1 MSKGG
6 IISEWFIV
14 FIGLRKFHNPY
25 LILGTTT
32 RRSYSTFAFS
42 RDSLRRK
49 GKGTNNNQLLLSSSL
64 LLLGFNLLSDE
75 KRRGLSDFHVLQLEA
90 RANSETDN
98 PVAQAQYLSVITI
111 INNNYYSNDTCTC
124 TSYSFNIILHKSYT
138 ISFLTLGH
146 LWERSWIC
154 H

>member
-1 MSKGG
+1 M
-6 IISEWFIV
+6 

-49 GKGTNNNQLLLSSSL
+49 GKGTNNNQLLLLSSSL
-64 LLLGFNLLSDE
+64 LLLGFNLLSEE
-75 KRRGLSDFHVLQLEA
+75 KRRGLSDFHVSQLEA

-98 PVAQAQYLSVITI
+98 PVAQAQYLSV
-111 INNNYYSNDTCTC
+111 NNNY
-124 TSYSFNIILHKSYT
+124 
-138 ISFLTLGH
+138 
-146 LWERSWIC
+146 
-154 H
+154 

>member
-6 IISEWFIV
+6 IISEWLIV

-49 GKGTNNNQLLLSSSL
+49 GKGTNNNQLLLLSSSL
-64 LLLGFNLLSDE
+64 LLLGFNLLSED
-75 KRRGLSDFHVLQLEA
+75 KRRGLSDFHVSQLEA

-98 PVAQAQYLSVITI
+98 PVAQAQYLSV
-111 INNNYYSNDTCTC
+111 NNNY
-124 TSYSFNIILHKSYT
+124 
-138 ISFLTLGH
+138 
-146 LWERSWIC
+146 
-154 H
+154 